1 MTKMDS
7 KKFAWLYLV
16 EHGFAG
22 VKHSYYGGFKPNDL
36 KMFSKYKKSW
46 NWFITAKSE
55 YLSLIKKIGVDW
67 NKTDAPTSDL
77 VSEFNGTFEDEGQK
91 EIMKGTLILKDGQ
104 KIEWVADRIEIRNVF
119 DIMANVEN
127 QIVKFQEVFEEV

>member
-22 VKHSYYGGFKPNDL
+22 VKHSYYGGFKR
-36 KMFSKYKKSW
+36 